1 MCYVYHV
8 FNVYHEKCG
17 ETTSNGTAGIDRVVE
32 FGHEERVLVDDV
44 LILGMNGRASS
55 GYPLTARG
63 LGCGLAC
70 FLRALFGLPLDSDQ
84 FEVYQRHTGR
94 TPSGPFREAWV
105 IAGRRAGERFRLAG
119 LLGFA
124 FDEVLGSAFFL
135 AST

>member
-1 MCYVYHV
+1 M
-8 FNVYHEKCG
+8 
-17 ETTSNGTAGIDRVVE
+17 AW
-32 FGHEERVLVDDV
+32 LV
-44 LILGMNGRASS
+44 
-55 GYPLTARG
+55 
-63 LGCGLAC
+63 